1 MAFTQLTNNLN
12 IIQALD
18 RNPNTNNGL
27 TYTQLQAK
35 FDEAA
40 GLIKTYLN
48 STLLSEL
55 ASTTDSSAGADNIG
69 ATAIPDLTGT
79 TVQALLESL
88 RNNLKATTDGASGA
102 DFVNATAI
110 AGLSGTTV
118 QALLEAIDAALTT
131 HKSSADHD
139 GRYFTETELSSTTDS
154 SSGADRIGATA
165 ISGSPTTVQGILEWL
180 KTQIDNTVLGQ
191 VPDGSLTTQKMA
203 TEQKRGVANGV
214 APLDAGSKVPVANLP
229 VGTASGV
236 ASLDSTGQVPNDQL
250 ANAKRTTYQIFM
262 SGWRF

>member
-27 TYTQLQAK
+27 TYAQLQAK

-55 ASTTDSSAGADNIG
+55 ASTTDSSAGADNVG
-69 ATAIPDLTGT
+69 ATAITNLTGT

-102 DFVNATAI
+102 DFVNATTITDLA
-110 AGLSGTTV
+110 GTTV
-118 QALLEAIDAALTT
+118 QALLESLRDIL
-131 HKSSADHD
+131 K
-139 GRYFTETELSSTTDS
+139 STTDGA
-154 SSGADRIGATA
+154 SGADFVNATA
-165 ISGSPTTVQGILEWL
+165 IAGIAGTTVQALLESL
-180 KTQIDNTVLGQ
+180 KSYTDTTVSGVVLGQ
-191 VPDGSLTTQKMA
+191 ITDNSLTNSKLGTDIKVGSLASLTTTQKGSVVGAINEIDLDVVSLNAM
-203 TEQKRGVANGV
+203 KR
-214 APLDAGSKVPVANLP
+214 S
-229 VGTASGV
+229 
-236 ASLDSTGQVPNDQL
+236 
-250 ANAKRTTYQIFM
+250 TYQIFM